1 MSQVCLTRIF
11 LRRAF
16 LSFIWRMVSLL
27 YTASNLSAGNSLV
40 EASLTSNWTF
50 SIQQMNIIL
59 WPSYTKDFKIGRKKN
74 HCFSSHTWLLLELSY
89 ALRAKLIMFVDR
101 SIPRTWAW
109 YVWNKTISWY
119 RTVVTQMCMA
129 IPLI

>member
-59 WPSYTKDFKIGRKKN
+59 WSSYTKDFKIGRKKN